1 MESIHILSSHC
12 TSFVSYEKRFN
23 SQELPFPFPHFTK
36 IQTGPQA
43 RLVVKSVVITE
54 SANNQDSQ
62 NKSKTCK
69 IYHKNEQNQTK
80 PKSPNQRLTLHIHKC
95 RERNLRSIPCRSVW
109 DERHKRWQTREEK
122 HPSQFSPSPLLLL
135 KLLLRRLCRA
145 RVLIR
150 KNERLGIRV
159 S

>member
-80 PKSPNQRLTLHIHKC
+80 ITKSKTNTPYTQVQREKFKKYTL
-95 RERNLRSIPCRSVW
+95 P
-109 DERHKRWQTREEK
+109 
-122 HPSQFSPSPLLLL
+122 
-135 KLLLRRLCRA
+135 
-145 RVLIR
+145 
-150 KNERLGIRV
+150 ERLR
-159 S
+159 